1 MTEKQ
6 TLNKLDKK
14 ITIPKVVK
22 RVLENS
28 LLGLDFATDIILPST
43 LEYFTPY
50 AIMEIGRKRDDE
62 SNNYPKTSINLHIE
76 NSDNFTAIN
85 GALYTKDMKTLLY
98 MPNKIKGG
106 IVPIPNEAEIIGEGS
121 CSYINGAYPDFA
133 IKATIPK
140 SVKKICKNAFF
151 GADICLLKILSDVE
165 IEKTAFANSKIN
177 GLVINMET
185 VPSEAF
191 IDIKEIYCIK
201 SCEGVKR
208 IEKNAFKLGTITNI
222 YISPNTELD
231 SDFID
236 MSDKMYIKKY
246 FGTCDFDNL
255 DNPDRNKMTL
265 EEAKKELTIG
275 GEKNSSAHNYAI
287 KNNIRFV
294 EVENDIDKID
304 KFLKG
309 YHQESKFRFGEEIPF

>member
-1 MTEKQ
+1 MEKQ
-6 TLNKLDKK
+6 TLNKFDKK

-22 RVLENS
+22 RILENS
-28 LLGLDFATDIILPST
+28 LLGLDFATDIILPSS

-50 AIMEIGRKRDDE
+50 AIMEIGKKRDDWA
-62 SNNYPKTSINLHIE
+62 NNYPKTSINLHIE

-98 MPNKIKGG
+98 MPNKIEGE
-106 IVPIPNEAEIIGEGS
+106 IVPISDETEIIGEAS
-121 CSYINGAYPDFA
+121 CSYINGVFPDFA
-133 IKATIPK
+133 IKANIPK

-151 GADICLLKILSDVE
+151 SAHICLLKISSDVE
-165 IEKTAFANSKIN
+165 IEKTAFANSKID

-185 VPSEAF
+185 VPSEVLT
-191 IDIKEIYCIK
+191 DCEEIYCIK
-201 SCEGVKR
+201 FCEGVKR

-236 MSDKMYIKKY
+236 MSDKIYIKKH
-246 FGTCDFDNL
+246 FGTCSFDDL

-287 KNNIRFV
+287 KNGIRFI

-304 KFLKG
+304 KFLNG
-309 YHQESKFRFGEEIPF
+309 YHQKRKFRFGEENPF

>member
-1 MTEKQ
+1 
-6 TLNKLDKK
+6 
-14 ITIPKVVK
+14 
-22 RVLENS
+22 
-28 LLGLDFATDIILPST
+28 
-43 LEYFTPY
+43 
-50 AIMEIGRKRDDE
+50 MEIGRKRDDE
-62 SNNYPKTSINLHIE
+62 ANNYPKTSINLYIE

-98 MPNKIKGG
+98 MPNEIKGG
-106 IVPIPNEAEIIGEGS
+106 IVPISNETEIIGEGS
-121 CSYINGAYPDFA
+121 CSYINGVYPDVE
-133 IKATIPK
+133 IKANIPK

-185 VPSEAF
+185 VPSEVF
-191 IDIKEIYCIK
+191 TDCEEIYRIK

-236 MSDKMYIKKY
+236 MSDKIYIKKH
-246 FGTCDFDNL
+246 FSVCSFEDL

-275 GEKNSSAHNYAI
+275 GEKNSSAHNYAM
-287 KNNIRFV
+287 KNGIRFI

-304 KFLKG
+304 EFLKG
-309 YHQESKFRFGEEIPF
+309 YHQESKFRFGEENPF

>member
-1 MTEKQ
+1 
-6 TLNKLDKK
+6 
-14 ITIPKVVK
+14 
-22 RVLENS
+22 
-28 LLGLDFATDIILPST
+28 
-43 LEYFTPY
+43 
-50 AIMEIGRKRDDE
+50 
-62 SNNYPKTSINLHIE
+62 
-76 NSDNFTAIN
+76 
-85 GALYTKDMKTLLY
+85 
-98 MPNKIKGG
+98 MPNKIKEG
-106 IVPIPNEAEIIGEGS
+106 IVPISNETEIIGAGS
-121 CSYINGAYPDFA
+121 CSYINGVHSNVA
-133 IKATIPK
+133 IKANMPN
-140 SVKKICKNAFF
+140 SVKKICENAFF

-185 VPSEAF
+185 VPSEVF
-191 IDIKEIYCIK
+191 TDCEEIYRIK

-236 MSDKMYIKKY
+236 MSDKIYIKKH
-246 FGTCDFDNL
+246 FSVCSFEDL

-287 KNNIRFV
+287 KNGIRFI

-304 KFLKG
+304 EFLKG
-309 YHQESKFRFGEEIPF
+309 YHQERKFRFGEENPF

>member
-1 MTEKQ
+1 MEKQ
-6 TLNKLDKK
+6 TLNRLDKK
-14 ITIPKVVK
+14 ITIPNGVK
-22 RVLENS
+22 RILENS
-28 LLGLDFATDIILPST
+28 LLGLDFATDIILPSS

-50 AIMEIGRKRDDE
+50 AIMEIGRKRDNE
-62 SNNYPKTSINLHIE
+62 ENNYPKTSINLHIE

-85 GALYTKDMKTLLY
+85 GALYTKETKTLLY
-98 MPNKIKGG
+98 MPNKIKGE
-106 IVPIPNEAEIIGEGS
+106 IVPISDETEIIGEGS
-121 CSYINGAYPDFA
+121 CSYINGVFPDFA
-133 IKATIPK
+133 IKATIPR

-151 GADICLLKILSDVE
+151 GANICLIKISSDVE

-185 VPSEAF
+185 VPSEVF
-191 IDIKEIYCIK
+191 TDCEEIYRIK

-236 MSDKMYIKKY
+236 MSDKTYIKKH
-246 FGTCDFDNL
+246 FGTCSFDDL

-287 KNNIRFV
+287 KNGIRFV

-309 YHQESKFRFGEEIPF
+309 YHQFKFCEEIPF

>member
-1 MTEKQ
+1 
-6 TLNKLDKK
+6 
-14 ITIPKVVK
+14 
-22 RVLENS
+22 
-28 LLGLDFATDIILPST
+28 
-43 LEYFTPY
+43 
-50 AIMEIGRKRDDE
+50 
-62 SNNYPKTSINLHIE
+62 
-76 NSDNFTAIN
+76 
-85 GALYTKDMKTLLY
+85 MKTLFY

-106 IVPIPNEAEIIGEGS
+106 IVPISNETEIIGEGS

-151 GADICLLKILSDVE
+151 GADICLLKISSDVE
-165 IEKTAFANSKIN
+165 IEKAAFANSKIN

-185 VPSEAF
+185 VPSEVF
-191 IDIKEIYCIK
+191 TDCEEIYRIK

-236 MSDKMYIKKY
+236 MSDKIYIKKH
-246 FGTCDFDNL
+246 FSVCSFEDL

-287 KNNIRFV
+287 KNGIRFI

-304 KFLKG
+304 EFLKG
-309 YHQESKFRFGEEIPF
+309 YHQERKFRFGEENPF

>member
-1 MTEKQ
+1 MEKQ

-22 RVLENS
+22 RILENS
-28 LLGLDFATDIILPST
+28 LLGLDFATDIILPSS

-50 AIMEIGRKRDDE
+50 AIMEIGRKRDDKAD
-62 SNNYPKTSINLHIE
+62 NYPKTSINLHIE

-98 MPNKIKGG
+98 MPNKINGK
-106 IVPIPNEAEIIGEGS
+106 IVPISDETEIIGEAS
-121 CSYINGAYPDFA
+121 CSYINRVSPDFA
-133 IKATIPK
+133 IKANIPK

-151 GADICLLKILSDVE
+151 GADICLLRILSDIE
-165 IEKTAFANSKIN
+165 IEKTAFANSKID

-185 VPSEAF
+185 VPSEVF
-191 IDIKEIYCIK
+191 TDCEEICRIK

-208 IEKNAFKLGTITNI
+208 IGKNAFKLGTITNI

-231 SDFID
+231 GDFID
-236 MSDKMYIKKY
+236 MSDKIYIKKH
-246 FGTCDFDNL
+246 FGTCSFDDL

-287 KNNIRFV
+287 KNGIRFI

-309 YHQESKFRFGEEIPF
+309 YHQERKFKFGEENPF